1 MKTKATQFL
10 SLILPL
16 LLAVTM
22 VVSVV
27 GNVSAASYPTISI
40 VSVVKDDTVTIKG
53 YNFPLNQKFTVRMG
67 EYGTYAKGG
76 IVVGTKKLTD
86 KHTFTA
92 TFDIPDEFKGDA
104 RIAIRLDSKQG
115 YYAFNWF
122 WNNPEEPKPGYKGY
136 PTFSIA
142 HVEQDDSVTVVT
154 NNLPPDEKFTVRMGK
169 YGTLGIGGIVVDTL
183 ESGAGGTLTPKFMI
197 PDELKGLERIAIR
210 MDSST
215 GYYYAF
221 NWFWNNTTTGTVPPE
236 EPVYVG
242 IPTFSIQ
249 AVVRDTSVTI
259 KGKNFP
265 ADKTFTVRM
274 GEYGTLGIGGIKV
287 DTFESGEGGDF
298 TATFDVPAELAGRYR
313 IAIRLETAD
322 GYFYAYN
329 WFFNNTTD

>member
-1 MKTKATQFL
+1 
-10 SLILPL
+10 
-16 LLAVTM
+16 
-22 VVSVV
+22 
-27 GNVSAASYPTISI
+27 
-40 VSVVKDDTVTIKG
+40 
-53 YNFPLNQKFTVRMG
+53 
-67 EYGTYAKGG
+67 
-76 IVVGTKKLTD
+76 
-86 KHTFTA
+86 
-92 TFDIPDEFKGDA
+92 
-104 RIAIRLDSKQG
+104 
-115 YYAFNWF
+115 
-122 WNNPEEPKPGYKGY
+122 
-136 PTFSIA
+136 
-142 HVEQDDSVTVVT
+142 
-154 NNLPPDEKFTVRMGK
+154 
-169 YGTLGIGGIVVDTL
+169 
-183 ESGAGGTLTPKFMI
+183 MI

-221 NWFWNNTTTGTVPPE
+221 NWFWNNTTGSVPPS
-236 EPVYVG
+236 EPLYTG

-287 DTFESGEGGDF
+287 DTYESGAGGDF